1 MSKIFL
7 ISGSV
12 LAGLGVA
19 IGAFGAHALKAI
31 LESTNRVATF
41 ETGVKYQIYHAIAL
55 LILGIL
61 LQRVDHKFFVWS
73 GYSFMVGVLLFSG
86 SLFILS
92 ISGVTKWGMVTPL
105 GGVGFILGWLF
116 LLLGVLKTAN

>member
-1 MSKIFL
+1 MSKLFL
-7 ISGSV
+7 ITGSI

-19 IGAFGAHALKAI
+19 VGAFGAHALKAV

-41 ETGVKYQIYHAIAL
+41 ETGVKYQIYHALAL

-61 LQRVDHKFFVWS
+61 MQRFEHKFFVWS
-73 GYSFMVGVLLFSG
+73 GYSFIIGILLFSG

-92 ISGVTKWGMVTPL
+92 ISGITKWGMVTPL

-116 LLLGVLKTAN
+116 LLLGIMKSAN